1 MDVFIIELDNRPGM
15 LAGLAEAIAE
25 KGINITSIAGASGSD
40 TGTVALLTNDADG
53 TRSVLD
59 ASGVTYRTCTLV
71 SASLED
77 RPGSLA
83 AATRRIADA
92 GVNIDALFPTAMEGG
107 RITLAFGVDDAE
119 AARTALGELASV
131 SA

>member
-1 MDVFIIELDNRPGM
+1 M

-25 KGINITSIAGASGSD
+25 KGINITNVAAATSTD
-40 TGTVALLTNDADG
+40 TGSVALLTNDAAG
-53 TRSVLD
+53 TRAVLD
-59 ASGVTYRTCTLV
+59 ATGVTYRTCGLV

-83 AATRRIADA
+83 AAARRIADA
-92 GVNIDALFPTAMEGG
+92 GVNIDALFVTGTDGG
-107 RITLAFGVDDAE
+107 RVTIALAVDDVD
-119 AARTALGELASV
+119 AARAALGDLAAV

>member
-1 MDVFIIELDNRPGM
+1 MDVFIIELENRPGM

-25 KGINITSIAGASGSD
+25 KGINISNIAGATTTD
-40 TGTVALLTNDADG
+40 TGAVALLTNDAEA
-53 TRSVLD
+53 TKSVLD
-59 ASGVTYRTCTLV
+59 ASSVTYRSCGLV

-83 AATRRIADA
+83 AAARRIADA
-92 GVNIDALFPTAMEGG
+92 GVNIDALFATGMEGG
-107 RITLAFGVDDAE
+107 RITLAIAVDDVE
-119 AARTALGELASV
+119 AARSALGDLATV

>member
-1 MDVFIIELDNRPGM
+1 MDVFIIELENRPGM

-25 KGINITSIAGASGSD
+25 KGINITNIAGATTTE
-40 TGTVALLTNDADG
+40 TGAVALLTNDMAG
-53 TRSVLD
+53 TKSVLD
-59 ASGVTYRTCTLV
+59 ASNVTYRSCGLV

-83 AATRRIADA
+83 DATRRIADA
-92 GVNIDALFPTAMEGG
+92 GVNVDALFATGIEGG
-107 RITLAFGVDDAE
+107 RITLAIAVDDVE
-119 AARTALGELASV
+119 AARSALGDLAKV

>member
-1 MDVFIIELDNRPGM
+1 MDVFIIELENRPGM
-15 LAGLAEAIAE
+15 LARLAEAIAE
-25 KGINITSIAGASGSD
+25 KGINITSIAAATATDQGS
-40 TGTVALLTNDADG
+40 VALLTNDADG

-59 ASGVTYRTCTLV
+59 DGGFTYRTCGLV

-83 AATRRIADA
+83 AAARRIADA
-92 GVNIDALFPTAMEGG
+92 GVNIDAIFATGMDGG
-107 RITLAFGVDDAE
+107 RVTLAIAVDDVA
-119 AARTALGELASV
+119 AARSALGDLAAV